1 MKKIYNSIWF
11 LAFIVLFSGC
21 DDKLDLE
28 PRQSISVGTAISTG
42 ENVKNILIGVYNE
55 TGQEDSYGG
64 YLQLMADLYGFSDQA
79 TWGGTFQ
86 QPRQVFN
93 KNIFVD
99 NSFVRDLWLNAYE
112 AINQANLVLD
122 YADLVD
128 EADRDKVMG
137 EAYFLRALNYFDI
150 NRFFS
155 SPDGS
160 LGVPLTLTG
169 IVDYSGDLEIARA
182 PADQVYNQVISD
194 LEMAYS
200 LLPEDNGIF
209 ADKYAAEA
217 LLARVQLHIGNY
229 AEARDAADDVIENS
243 GHSLTDTYAG
253 AFNNDSDSSE
263 DVFAFQVTTQD
274 GDNVLNTHYA
284 DQSNGGRGGDVTVN
298 DEYLN
303 MFGENDERGSFF
315 YESAQNG
322 GNLTSKYTNQYA
334 NISLIRLAEMYL
346 IRAEANERLDT
357 AIGATPLEDVNTV
370 RDRSNA
376 ALLTEVT
383 LDDILAERE
392 LELMFEGFL
401 IFDYTRTG
409 RDVGELPANS
419 PKLSFPIPLR
429 EIDVNSLLTQNP
441 GYGS

>member
-11 LAFIVLFSGC
+11 LAFVVLFTGC

-55 TGQEDSYGG
+55 TGQEESYGG

-128 EADRDKVMG
+128 EADRDRVMG

-150 NRFFS
+150 NRFYS

-160 LGVPLTLTG
+160 MGVPLTLTG
-169 IVDYSGDLEIARA
+169 ITDYSQDLEIARA
-182 PADQVYNQVISD
+182 PSDQVYSQVISD

-200 LLPEDNGIF
+200 LLPETNDIF
-209 ADKYAAEA
+209 ADKYSAQA

-229 AEARDAADDVIENS
+229 PEARDAADDVIENS
-243 GHSLTDTYAG
+243 GHSLTDTYAA

-284 DQSNGGRGGDVTVN
+284 DQDNGGRGGDITVN
-298 DEYLN
+298 DEYIS
-303 MFGENDERGSFF
+303 MFDASDERGSFF
-315 YESAQNG
+315 YESADNG
-322 GNLTSKYTNQYA
+322 ATLTSKYTNQYG

-346 IRAEANERLDT
+346 IRAEANLRLET
-357 AIGATPLEDVNTV
+357 EVGANPTKDVNTV
-370 RDRSNA
+370 RIRSTA
-376 ALLTEVT
+376 EPLDTVT

-392 LELMFEGFL
+392 RELMFEGFL

-409 RDVGELPANS
+409 RDVGELPSNS

-429 EIDVNSLLTQNP
+429 EMDVNSLLTQNP

>member
-64 YLQLMADLYGFSDQA
+64 YLQLMADLYGFTDQA

-150 NRFFS
+150 NRFFA

-209 ADKYAAEA
+209 ADKYSAEA
-217 LLARVQLHIGNY
+217 LLARVQLHVGNY
-229 AEARDAADDVIENS
+229 GEARDAADDVIEKS
-243 GHSLTDTYAG
+243 GHSLTDSYAG
-253 AFNNDSDSSE
+253 AFNNDVDSSE

-274 GDNVLNTHYA
+274 GANVLVTHYA

-298 DEYLN
+298 DEYLS
-303 MFGENDERGSFF
+303 MFGDSDERGSFF

-322 GNLTSKYTNQYA
+322 GTLTSKYTNQYA
-334 NISLIRLAEMYL
+334 NISVIRLAEMYL
-346 IRAEANERLDT
+346 IRAEGNLELDT
-357 AIGATPLEDVNTV
+357 EVGTTPTEDVNTV
-370 RDRSNA
+370 RIRSIA
-376 ALLTEVT
+376 EPLDAVT

-392 LELMFEGFL
+392 RELMFEGFL